1 MHPLPTPNAGFTL
14 LGLGPA
20 PELVRRP
27 PRGGR
32 ERLSGWDSRH
42 RPHLRKSNDADFGER
57 YLAGTSEVNGDIL
70 RAEFNFLCKNNYIDR
85 GLLNH
90 EKWRPPKSIWWVLV
104 ASRLGSV
111 DFAAQ
116 SRLTWLG

>member
-1 MHPLPTPNAGFTL
+1 
-14 LGLGPA
+14 
-20 PELVRRP
+20 V
-27 PRGGR
+27 GGIVATVPIY
-32 ERLSGWDSRH
+32 ETATMLISAS
-42 RPHLRKSNDADFGER
+42 ATF
-57 YLAGTSEVNGDIL
+57 AGTSEVNGDIL